1 MNGSK
6 TLRLDYIIRIMYHVQ
21 VLLFVIEDKEL
32 QNTYMGMSF
41 FVVFTGFKRKDVFL
55 DKNKKF
61 RLVEYPSFW
70 RKHVCALGVNRN
82 SWNIF

>member
-21 VLLFVIEDKEL
+21 VLLFVIGDKEL

-41 FVVFTGFKRKDVFL
+41 SWYLQVSKDVFL

-61 RLVEYPSFW
+61 RLVEYPSF
-70 RKHVCALGVNRN
+70 
-82 SWNIF
+82 